1 MEQNVVVQSKEQL
14 RKLKQW
20 LRKINLLFL
29 LTVIIPTFCS
39 LFYFSIWASD
49 VYISESSFIVR
60 SSRAQASLGGMGALL
75 QSIGFARSQ
84 DDTFTV
90 QEFMRSRNALTTLES
105 ELPVR
110 KFYEDEGDFFSPFN
124 PLGFFNE
131 QELFYQY
138 FRKHLMIN
146 IDSLSGYCYFTGS
159 VGLMAD
165 LRHQQELNGSH
176 YCHFGGKPFSGI
188 NSMIVHVKI
197 QLLCGT
203 IGNEAEKYLSETS
216 TALSQYRV
224 KNGIFDIGAQ
234 SESILTLVQKLQD
247 ELIAIQTQLDQVRG
261 VISGY
266 PQVKVLKARQFES
279 IRERSGTT
287 IESGVFEGKP
297 FFNNTISR
305 VPAVNLDETLAK
317 QQLTAAMSC
326 VTSGKE
332 EAGRQ
337 QLYLEIIAK
346 PSHPDLA
353 LEPHRLYNILATLIL
368 GLVIY
373 GVSTLLLAGVREHKN

>member
-1 MEQNVVVQSKEQL
+1 MMEQNVVVQSKEQL
-14 RKLKQW
+14 GKLKQW
-20 LRKINLLFL
+20 LRKINPLFW

-110 KFYEDEGDFFSPFN
+110 KFYEDNGDFFSRFN
-124 PLGFFNE
+124 PLGFFDE
-131 QELFYQY
+131 QESFYQY

-146 IDSLSGYCYFTGS
+146 IDSLSGIATLQVRGFNADSAQQINEALLHLAETLVNKLNDRARKDTITFAEQS
-159 VGLMAD
+159 V
-165 LRHQQELNGSH
+165 
-176 YCHFGGKPFSGI
+176 
-188 NSMIVHVKI
+188 
-197 QLLCGT
+197 
-203 IGNEAEKYLSETS
+203 NEAEKYLSETS

-224 KNGIFDIGAQ
+224 KNGIFDIRTQ
-234 SESILTLVQKLQD
+234 SESVLTLVQKLQD
-247 ELIAIQTQLDQVRG
+247 ELIAIQTQLDQVRAL
-261 VISGY
+261 SPDN
-266 PQVKVLKARQFES
+266 PQVKVLKARQKS
-279 IRERSGTT
+279 IREEVAQQLNR
-287 IESGVFEGKP
+287 VFEG
-297 FFNNTISR
+297 NHSLTTQSAEYQRLI
-305 VPAVNLDETLAK
+305 LDETLAK
-317 QQLTAAMSC
+317 QQLTAAMSALQ
-326 VTSGKE
+326 SAKE

-353 LEPHRLYNILATLIL
+353 LEPHRLYNILATFIL

-373 GVSTLLLAGVREHKN
+373 GVLTLLLAGVREHKN

>member
-1 MEQNVVVQSKEQL
+1 MMEQNVVVQSKEQL
-14 RKLKQW
+14 GKLKQW

-39 LFYFSIWASD
+39 LFYFSVWASD

-110 KFYEDEGDFFSPFN
+110 KFYEDNGDFFSRFN
-124 PLGFFNE
+124 PLGFFDE
-131 QELFYQY
+131 QESFYQY

-146 IDSLSGYCYFTGS
+146 IDSLSGIATLQVRGFNADSAQQINEALLHLAETLVNKLNDRARKDTITFAEQS
-159 VGLMAD
+159 V
-165 LRHQQELNGSH
+165 
-176 YCHFGGKPFSGI
+176 
-188 NSMIVHVKI
+188 
-197 QLLCGT
+197 
-203 IGNEAEKYLSETS
+203 NEAEKYLSETS

-224 KNGIFDIGAQ
+224 KNGIFDIRTQ
-234 SESILTLVQKLQD
+234 SESVLTLVQKLQD
-247 ELIAIQTQLDQVRG
+247 ELIAIQTQLDQVRAL
-261 VISGY
+261 SPDN
-266 PQVKVLKARQFES
+266 PQVKVLKARQKS
-279 IRERSGTT
+279 IREEVAQQLNR
-287 IESGVFEGKP
+287 VFEGKHSL
-297 FFNNTISR
+297 TTQSAEYQRLI
-305 VPAVNLDETLAK
+305 LDETLAK
-317 QQLTAAMSC
+317 QQLTAAMSALQ
-326 VTSGKE
+326 SAKE

-346 PSHPDLA
+346 PNHPDLA
-353 LEPHRLYNILATLIL
+353 LEPHRLYNILATFIL

-373 GVSTLLLAGVREHKN
+373 GVLTLLLAGVREHKN

>member
-1 MEQNVVVQSKEQL
+1 MMEQNVVVQSKEQL
-14 RKLKQW
+14 GKLKQW
-20 LRKINLLFL
+20 LRKINPLFW

-60 SSRAQASLGGMGALL
+60 SSRSQATLGGMGALL

-110 KFYEDEGDFFSPFN
+110 KFYEDNGDFFSRFN
-124 PLGFFNE
+124 PLGFFDE
-131 QELFYQY
+131 QESFYQY

-146 IDSLSGYCYFTGS
+146 IDSLSGIATLQVRGFNADSAQQINEALLHLAETLVNKLNDRARKDTITFAEQS
-159 VGLMAD
+159 V
-165 LRHQQELNGSH
+165 
-176 YCHFGGKPFSGI
+176 
-188 NSMIVHVKI
+188 
-197 QLLCGT
+197 
-203 IGNEAEKYLSETS
+203 NEAEKYLSETS

-234 SESILTLVQKLQD
+234 SESVLTLVQKLQD
-247 ELIAIQTQLDQVRG
+247 ELIAIQTQLDQVKAL
-261 VISGY
+261 SPNN
-266 PQVKVLKARQFES
+266 PQVKVLKARQKS
-279 IRERSGTT
+279 IREEVAQQLNR
-287 IESGVFEGKP
+287 VFEG
-297 FFNNTISR
+297 NHSLTTQSAEYQRLI
-305 VPAVNLDETLAK
+305 LDETLAK
-317 QQLTAAMSC
+317 QQLTAAMSALQ
-326 VTSGKE
+326 SAKE

-353 LEPHRLYNILATLIL
+353 LEPHRLYNILATFIL

-373 GVSTLLLAGVREHKN
+373 GVLTLLLAGVREHKN

>member
-14 RKLKQW
+14 GKLKQW
-20 LRKINLLFL
+20 LRKINPLFW

-110 KFYEDEGDFFSPFN
+110 KFYEDNGDFFSRFN
-124 PLGFFNE
+124 PLGFFDE
-131 QELFYQY
+131 QESFYQY

-146 IDSLSGYCYFTGS
+146 IDSLSGIATLQVRGFNADSAQQINEALLHLAETLVNKLNDRARKDTITFAEQS
-159 VGLMAD
+159 V
-165 LRHQQELNGSH
+165 
-176 YCHFGGKPFSGI
+176 
-188 NSMIVHVKI
+188 
-197 QLLCGT
+197 
-203 IGNEAEKYLSETS
+203 NEAEKYLSETS

-224 KNGIFDIGAQ
+224 KNGIFDIRTQ
-234 SESILTLVQKLQD
+234 SESVLTLVQKLQD
-247 ELIAIQTQLDQVRG
+247 ELIAIQTQLDQVRAL
-261 VISGY
+261 SPDN
-266 PQVKVLKARQFES
+266 PQVKVLKARQKS
-279 IRERSGTT
+279 IREEVAQQLNR
-287 IESGVFEGKP
+287 VFEG
-297 FFNNTISR
+297 NHSLTTQSAEYQRLI
-305 VPAVNLDETLAK
+305 LDETLAK
-317 QQLTAAMSC
+317 QQLTAAMSALQ
-326 VTSGKE
+326 SAKE

-353 LEPHRLYNILATLIL
+353 LEPHRLYNILATFIL

-373 GVSTLLLAGVREHKN
+373 GVLTLLLAGVREHKN

>member
-14 RKLKQW
+14 GKLKQW
-20 LRKINLLFL
+20 LRKINPLFW

-110 KFYEDEGDFFSPFN
+110 KFYEDNGDFFSRFN
-124 PLGFFNE
+124 PLGFFDE
-131 QELFYQY
+131 QESFYQY
-138 FRKHLMIN
+138 FRKHLTIN
-146 IDSLSGYCYFTGS
+146 IDSLSGIATLQVRGFNADSAQQINEALLHLAETLVNKLNDRARKDSITFAEQS
-159 VGLMAD
+159 V
-165 LRHQQELNGSH
+165 
-176 YCHFGGKPFSGI
+176 
-188 NSMIVHVKI
+188 
-197 QLLCGT
+197 
-203 IGNEAEKYLSETS
+203 NEAEKYLSETS

-234 SESILTLVQKLQD
+234 SESVLTLVQKLQD
-247 ELIAIQTQLDQVRG
+247 ELIAIQTQLDQVKAL
-261 VISGY
+261 SPNN
-266 PQVKVLKARQFES
+266 PQVKVLKARQKS
-279 IRERSGTT
+279 IREEVSQQLNR
-287 IESGVFEGKP
+287 VFEG
-297 FFNNTISR
+297 NHSLTTQSAEYQRLI
-305 VPAVNLDETLAK
+305 LDETLAK
-317 QQLTAAMSC
+317 QQLTAAMSALQ
-326 VTSGKE
+326 SAKE

-346 PSHPDLA
+346 PSNPDLA
-353 LEPHRLYNILATLIL
+353 LEPHRLYNILATFIL

-373 GVSTLLLAGVREHKN
+373 GVLTLLLAGVREHKN